1 MLLWR
6 SLDDVPADFGR
17 TVVAIGVFDGVHA
30 GHRAIV
36 QRACERAAKDG
47 VRVVVVSFDPHP
59 NAVVRPDQT
68 PLMLTTIDQRAA
80 LLEQLGV
87 DALLALPFDRE
98 LSHLSANDFVEQV
111 LVDRLRVAGIVV
123 GANFRF
129 GHKAAGDVELLRSE
143 GERFGFTVDAVELL
157 GGDAPVSSTSI
168 RALVAGGDVAAAS
181 AALGRPHRVQG
192 PVVRGDARGREL
204 GYPTANV
211 DVPSAMAVPADGV
224 YAGWLVR
231 ADGSRLPAA
240 ISVGT
245 NPTFDGTERRVEAY
259 ALDVDV
265 DLYDEVVGIDFV
277 ERLREMVRFGS
288 VEELLRQMAQ
298 DVTDSRRILLESE
311 EDSGG
316 SMSDLGSG

>member
-36 QRACERAAKDG
+36 QRACERGAKDG
-47 VRVVVVSFDPHP
+47 VRVVVISFDPHP